1 MEKIKAMVP
10 YSKDDKVHYLFFVTK
25 NGIVKRT
32 EIAEFEN
39 INRNGK
45 IAIKMNEDDELAFV
59 KGTTG
64 EDEII
69 IAGSNGKAVRFEEK
83 NLRPLG
89 RSARGVNG
97 FNTDGSTVVGM
108 ATNKEGQYI
117 LTVSE
122 NGFGKKSPLDDYRMT
137 NRGAKG
143 VRTLSI
149 SDKTGN
155 LVCMKAVNGDED
167 CMIMTNDGI
176 IIRISLTQVSTYGRS
191 ARGVKVINVNEDQK
205 VSTVAVMNPE
215 AEEGEA
221 PETDAS
227 AEAAEE

>member
-1 MEKIKAMVP
+1 MVP
-10 YSKDDKVHYLFFVTK
+10 YSKDDKVHFLFFVTK

-45 IAIKMNEDDELAFV
+45 IAIKMNEDDQLAFV

-64 EDEII
+64 DDEII

-89 RSARGVNG
+89 RAARGVIG

-108 ATNKEGQYI
+108 ATNREGQYI

-143 VRTLSI
+143 VRTISI

-191 ARGVKVINVNEDQK
+191 ARGVKVINVKDEQK
-205 VSTVAVMNPE
+205 VSTVAVMDPE
-215 AEEGEA
+215 SEE
-221 PETDAS
+221 P
-227 AEAAEE
+227 AEADENNTEEAVSEE